1 MSQGRMTGIILIDP
15 QGFYRWR
22 LGRPSRGEEQLFLRN
37 LTTASRT
44 HGERKEKRRNDAAT
58 VLGVC

>member
-15 QGFYRWR
+15 QGFYR
-22 LGRPSRGEEQLFLRN
+22 LGRPSRGKEQLFLRN

-58 VLGVC
+58 VLGVG

>member
-15 QGFYRWR
+15 QRFYRWR
-22 LGRPSRGEEQLFLRN
+22 FGRSSRGEEQLFLRN

-44 HGERKEKRRNDAAT
+44 HGERKEKRQDDAAA
-58 VLGVC
+58 VLGVG